1 MPPNSSLF
9 LVCAVI
15 PFDGYQ
21 NFAMRILLSA
31 YACEPRRGS
40 EPGVGWEWATRLAK
54 GHEVT
59 VLTRSNNR
67 QANEAELGPEGEAE
81 GLRFLYMDLPDF
93 WVRLKKRGIISVSF
107 YYLLW
112 QLAARIAVQARLRE
126 FDLVHHVT
134 FNGFRF
140 PGAWWNPPIPVVLG
154 PLGGG
159 SIASSVY
166 RRCFGGCWISEW
178 LRGFSVRCWR
188 LNPWTLA
195 SLLSADAVLAVG
207 GEMSERFSK
216 LSIQADLMLETAV
229 PAALEAEPAAIA
241 GSARKDFLLVGN
253 LEPWKA
259 WQIAF
264 EAFALAVSQGMKGQR
279 LIVIGTGRQLAAA
292 RRRAAVLGLEDDIE
306 FAGLLPRQPLWER
319 VRTAR
324 GLVFSSVRDT
334 SGNAALEAMALACP
348 VLCFR
353 HQGVAW
359 MTDECCAFRI
369 EPGDWD
375 GSVAGFARGMLELAG
390 NDSLVETMG
399 GHGRARAM
407 AEFSWDAKIQKIEA
421 IYQRVTAQR

>member
-1 MPPNSSLF
+1 MK
-9 LVCAVI
+9 V
-15 PFDGYQ
+15 
-21 NFAMRILLSA
+21 LLSA
-31 YACEPRRGS
+31 YACEPNRGS
-40 EPGVGWEWATRLAK
+40 EPGVGWEWATRLSER
-54 GHEVT
+54 HEVT

-67 QANEAELGPEGEAE
+67 QAIEAELGPEGEA
-81 GLRFLYMDLPDF
+81 GRLRFLYVDLPDS
-93 WVRLKKRGIISVSF
+93 WIRLKKRGIVSVSL

-112 QLAARIAVQARLRE
+112 QFAARIAVHSRLRE

-159 SIASSVY
+159 SIASPAY
-166 RRCFGGCWISEW
+166 RRCFGGRWFSEW
-178 LRGFSVRCWR
+178 LRGLSVRCWR

-207 GEMSERFSK
+207 GEMAERFSK
-216 LSIQADLMLETAV
+216 LSIRADLMLETAV
-229 PAALEAEPAAIA
+229 PAALEAEPKQIA
-241 GSARKDFLLVGN
+241 GAERRDFLLVGN

-264 EAFALAVSQGMKGQR
+264 DAYALAVARGMKRQR

-292 RRRAAVLGLEDDIE
+292 RQRTAELGLEDDIE
-306 FAGLLPRQPLWER
+306 FAGLLPREPLWER

-324 GLVFSSVRDT
+324 GLVFPSVRDT

-359 MTDECCAFRI
+359 MTDEACAFRI
-369 EPGDWD
+369 KPGDWD
-375 GSVAGFARGMLELAG
+375 ASVEGFARDMLALADD
-390 NDSLVETMG
+390 DSLVETMG

-407 AEFSWDAKIQKIEA
+407 AEFSWDAKIQKIET

>member
-1 MPPNSSLF
+1 
-9 LVCAVI
+9 
-15 PFDGYQ
+15 
-21 NFAMRILLSA
+21 MRVLLSA
-31 YACEPRRGS
+31 YACEPNRGS
-40 EPGVGWEWATRLAK
+40 EPGVGWEWATRLSK

-67 QANEAELGPEGEAE
+67 QAIEAELGPEGETG
-81 GLRFLYMDLPDF
+81 GLRFLYVDLPDF
-93 WVRLKKRGIISVSF
+93 WIHLKKRGIVSVSL

-112 QLAARIAVQARLRE
+112 QLAARIAVHARLRE
-126 FDLVHHVT
+126 FDFVHHVT

-140 PGAWWNPPIPVVLG
+140 PGAWWSSPIPVVLG

-159 SIASSVY
+159 SIASSAY
-166 RRCFGGCWISEW
+166 RRCFGGRWFSEW
-178 LRGFSVRCWR
+178 LRGLSVRSWR
-188 LNPWTLA
+188 LNPWTLG

-207 GEMSERFSK
+207 GEMAERFSK
-216 LSIQADLMLETAV
+216 LTIQADLMLETAV
-229 PAALEAEPAAIA
+229 PAALEAEPAALA
-241 GSARKDFLLVGN
+241 GSERKDFLLVGN

-264 EAFALAVSQGMKGQR
+264 EAYALAVSQGMKGQK

-292 RRRAAVLGLEDDIE
+292 RRRAAELGLRDDIE
-306 FAGLLPRQPLWER
+306 FTGLLPREPLWER
-319 VRTAR
+319 MRTAR

-359 MTDECCAFRI
+359 MTDVRCAFRI

-375 GSVAGFARGMLELAG
+375 ASVAGFARGMLELAG

-421 IYQRVTAQR
+421 IYQRVTPQR